1 MIPNGA
7 TVTVGGF
14 MGVGTPE
21 RLLDELVRQRKSEL
35 FIISND
41 AAVDLV
47 VTDMAV
53 IGFSG
58 GRTTLQE
65 IAPGVTV
72 AEVMAE
78 ADLFIPANAPPASPI

>member
-58 GRTTLQE
+58 GRITLQE

>member
-47 VTDMAV
+47 VNDMAV

-58 GRTTLQE
+58 GRITLQE